1 MKTTIRKGMKKDLP
15 SVLKLI
21 KELADFEN
29 AKDQVTITLED
40 LEKDGFGDRPWYW
53 FLVAEKDDKIVGL
66 SFYWIRYST
75 WKGKFLFLEDFVI
88 KQKYIGLFL
97 IFFM

>member
-1 MKTTIRKGMKKDLP
+1 MKTTIRKGIRKDLP

-40 LEKDGFGDRPWYW
+40 LEKDGFGEKEKDG
-53 FLVAEKDDKIVGL
+53 FAEKDKEGFGEKENKEGFCGEGEGRI
-66 SFYWIRYST
+66 
-75 WKGKFLFLEDFVI
+75 
-88 KQKYIGLFL
+88 
-97 IFFM
+97 